1 MGPRRSQRARTL
13 KNDAMSANDTHIEK
27 TGRAGDR
34 ERQLI
39 REWLAYPKTTFNKK
53 KAAELLLPNIE
64 IWAKLHCSDWK
75 SLEFNVSMIG
85 MILQSAAE
93 DGRLSKHKLKNNRP
107 TQWTCTCGPEPKGK
121 ISMDTSTFTSLVNYM
136 KRKVKSFVFGLP
148 IHSHAAER
156 TVNAGSGLVQKGAP
170 HTSQV
175 KLCGLLATILD
186 EVRVFEREARC
197 DY

>member
-1 MGPRRSQRARTL
+1 MGPRRSKRARTL

-75 SLEFNVSMIG
+75 SHEFNVSMIG
-85 MILQSAAE
+85 MIL
-93 DGRLSKHKLKNNRP
+93 
-107 TQWTCTCGPEPKGK
+107 
-121 ISMDTSTFTSLVNYM
+121 
-136 KRKVKSFVFGLP
+136 
-148 IHSHAAER
+148 
-156 TVNAGSGLVQKGAP
+156 
-170 HTSQV
+170 
-175 KLCGLLATILD
+175 
-186 EVRVFEREARC
+186 
-197 DY
+197 

>member
-75 SLEFNVSMIG
+75 YLEFNVSMIG

-93 DGRLSKHKLKNNRP
+93 DGRLSKHKPKNNRP

-121 ISMDTSTFTSLVNYM
+121 TSMDTSTFTSLVNYM
-136 KRKVKSFVFGLP
+136 KRKLKLFVFGLP
-148 IHSHAAER
+148 IHSHAADKSSETLR
-156 TVNAGSGLVQKGAP
+156 LVG
-170 HTSQV
+170 
-175 KLCGLLATILD
+175 
-186 EVRVFEREARC
+186 
-197 DY
+197 DYFR

>member
-1 MGPRRSQRARTL
+1 MTFWWLFGDFFESQKPPKSQKLFEIALGCMYPSRITVRLTPFFWHQDLERPRPWQCLLVGSLLSLLIVSKPFYMGPRRSKRARTL

-34 ERQLI
+34 ERYLI

-85 MILQSAAE
+85 MIL
-93 DGRLSKHKLKNNRP
+93 
-107 TQWTCTCGPEPKGK
+107 
-121 ISMDTSTFTSLVNYM
+121 
-136 KRKVKSFVFGLP
+136 
-148 IHSHAAER
+148 
-156 TVNAGSGLVQKGAP
+156 
-170 HTSQV
+170 
-175 KLCGLLATILD
+175 
-186 EVRVFEREARC
+186 
-197 DY
+197 